1 MNIILLNGAGSS
13 GKSQLAKAIQHLAD
27 IPYIAVSFDAF
38 FNMMPRSHIVGG
50 PFSKEG
56 FDFAPYESGGK
67 PAISVETGELGKKLV
82 NSIPSITKIMADNGL
97 NLIIDEILFGD
108 EQLKA
113 YLECLKEH
121 KLYFIGVKCSLEAME
136 EREILRGD
144 RAIGLSRDQY
154 NKVHQSFRPYDLE
167 IDTTNNSSFTCARQI
182 LKLIEKISPDFSRF

>member
-13 GKSQLAKAIQHLAD
+13 GKSQLTKAIQHLAD

-38 FNMMPRSHIVGG
+38 FNMMPRSNIVGG
-50 PFSKEG
+50 SFAKEG
-56 FDFAPYESGGK
+56 FDFAPYESYGK

-82 NSIPSITKIMADNGL
+82 NSIPSIAKTMADNGL

-121 KLYFIGVKCSLEAME
+121 KLYFIGVKCSLGVME
-136 EREILRGD
+136 ERELLRGD

-154 NKVHQSFRPYDLE
+154 NKVHKGYRPYDLE
-167 IDTTNNSSFTCARQI
+167 VDTTNNASFTCAWQI
-182 LKLIEKISPDFSRF
+182 LDFIAKSFS